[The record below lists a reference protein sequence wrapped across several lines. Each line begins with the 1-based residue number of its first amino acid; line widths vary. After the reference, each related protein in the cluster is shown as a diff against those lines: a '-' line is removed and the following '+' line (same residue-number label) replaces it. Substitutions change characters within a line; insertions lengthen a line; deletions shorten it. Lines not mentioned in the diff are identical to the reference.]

1 MRASCEFHRRELPAS
16 VRARAPVFSSAL
28 AAMWNLAAL
37 PTCSTENGSLP
48 PHLAAS
54 ASQSSP
60 NAIESEQLSSRAI
73 STSAC
78 KAKEHVRAELAALM
92 HRPEGA
98 GRGGEH
104 YLCLARNWK
113 NALL

>member
-1 MRASCEFHRRELPAS
+1 
-16 VRARAPVFSSAL
+16 
-28 AAMWNLAAL
+28 
-37 PTCSTENGSLP
+37 
-48 PHLAAS
+48 
-54 ASQSSP
+54 
-60 NAIESEQLSSRAI
+60 LSSRAI